1 MEGTVEKTLLLPPGP
16 ESRKIASRK
25 AEIGSKYVFFAEE
38 QGKNEWVIFIL
49 IFSPPLN
56 SNSIP

>member
-1 MEGTVEKTLLLPPGP
+1 MEKTLLLPPGP

-49 IFSPPLN
+49 IFFPP
-56 SNSIP
+56 

>member
-1 MEGTVEKTLLLPPGP
+1 MEGTVEKTLLLPPGL

-49 IFSPPLN
+49 IFFPP
-56 SNSIP
+56 